1 MANYK
6 VCNGKKL
13 SITKLTTRITITTR
27 RMAKIIR
34 KTIKAMIHGSSSDED
49 SVGKLKLYFTYMK
62 IKLSKSEQG
71 QLLLKFGSECSSY
84 KELTTLFFLWNH
96 LTF

>member
-1 MANYK
+1 
-6 VCNGKKL
+6 
-13 SITKLTTRITITTR
+13 
-27 RMAKIIR
+27 MAKIIR

-84 KELTTLFFLWNH
+84 KEQTTFFFFCGI
-96 LTF
+96 T